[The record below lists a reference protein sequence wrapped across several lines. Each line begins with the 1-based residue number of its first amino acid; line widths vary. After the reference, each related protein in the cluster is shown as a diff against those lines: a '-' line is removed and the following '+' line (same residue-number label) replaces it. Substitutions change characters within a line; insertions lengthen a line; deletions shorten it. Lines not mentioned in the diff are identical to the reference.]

1 MEMEVEEG
9 ANPKDN
15 QRVERMGR
23 IFLIFCFPVDCVS
36 QAAAVPLSSNF
47 SASVHSSISSGGFLF
62 FFKKK
67 KRPLVVNLS
76 NPISRAASVID
87 ALRIHEGDGRI

>member
-23 IFLIFCFPVDCVS
+23 IFVIFCFPVDCVS

-47 SASVHSSISSGGFLF
+47 SASVHSSISSGGFLLF
-62 FFKKK
+62 LKK

>member
-23 IFLIFCFPVDCVS
+23 IFVIFCFPVDCVS

-47 SASVHSSISSGGFLF
+47 FRFRTFIHFLRRISF
-62 FFKKK
+62 FFLKK
-67 KRPLVVNLS
+67 NALS
-76 NPISRAASVID
+76 
-87 ALRIHEGDGRI
+87 